1 MKSPEAER
9 QALLPPDRIMRAVS
23 YSPPAL
29 DESAR
34 DFDIDFILVVIIP
47 IIIILLFVLILSII
61 MCFGREG
68 KYVENGIY
76 FIVPHRIIVLLV
88 HT

>member
-9 QALLPPDRIMRAVS
+9 QALLPPDRIITTVS
-23 YSPPAL
+23 YNPPVL
-29 DESAR
+29 DDSER

-47 IIIILLFVLILSII
+47 IIIILLFVLILSLI

-68 KYVENGIY
+68 KYVIQN
-76 FIVPHRIIVLLV
+76 
-88 HT
+88 